1 MIWKKI
7 KNQVSIIAGLLLI
20 LNSSCGIYS
29 LSGAKIEGKTIDL
42 QFIENRA
49 SIVAPSL
56 SQVLTDKLRNRIINQ
71 TSLVQSSKNKVDY
84 VLSGQIIDY
93 QISTGAVANDQATK
107 NRLNITIEI
116 DFENKIDNKGSF
128 KKTYNKFAD
137 YDASRSLQSVERELL
152 EQICNDLADAVFSD
166 AFVNW

>member
-1 MIWKKI
+1 MIWKI
-7 KNQVSIIAGLLLI
+7 SIVILLFCVGI
-20 LNSSCGIYS
+20 SSCGIYS

-42 QFIENRA
+42 RFIENRA
-49 SIVAPSL
+49 NLVTPAL

-71 TSLVQSSKNKVDY
+71 TSLVQSTKNKVDY
-84 VLSGQIIDY
+84 ILSGQITNYD
-93 QISTGAVANDQATK
+93 ISTGAVSNDQAIK

-116 DFENKIDNKGSF
+116 DFTNNLDNKASF

-137 YDASRSLQSVERELL
+137 YDATRSLQSVERELL
-152 EQICNDLADAVFSD
+152 DLICSDLADAVFSD